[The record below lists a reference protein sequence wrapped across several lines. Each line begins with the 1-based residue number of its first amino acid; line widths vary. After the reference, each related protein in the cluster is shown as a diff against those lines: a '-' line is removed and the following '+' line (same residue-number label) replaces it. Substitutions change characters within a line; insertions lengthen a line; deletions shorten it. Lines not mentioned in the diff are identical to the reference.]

1 MGDMGNYMRFQAL
14 RVIDDSTVEYS
25 FITDDQQ
32 TVQHVFSSPAAPG
45 SIRVINGDEAWI
57 DAYGG
62 VPGPPIWFR
71 RRWPYGLAGLAL
83 EASRQALPI
92 GLALADITGES
103 RQRLKEEWESGGHN
117 LDSESVLLRLT
128 HEQALVLDAFL
139 ARGQAAG
146 DDYSSFEDQAELRVI
161 WDIAAE
167 LESGLPVVNN
177 EEYVEQLAAARA
189 KVRDSTE

>member
-1 MGDMGNYMRFQAL
+1 MDDMGNHMRFQAL

-32 TVQHVFSSPAAPG
+32 TVQHVFTSPPTPG
-45 SIRVINGDEAWI
+45 SIRVLHGDEAWI
-57 DAYGG
+57 DAYGR

-83 EASRQALPI
+83 EANRQALPI
-92 GLALADITGES
+92 GQPLADITAES
-103 RQRLKEEWESGGHN
+103 RHRLKEEWESGGHN
-117 LDSESVLLRLT
+117 LESEDVLLRLT

-139 ARGQAAG
+139 SRGQSAG
-146 DDYSSFEDQAELRVI
+146 DNYGTFEDQAELRVI

-167 LESGLPVVNN
+167 LESSLPVVNN